1 MLSYRFAIRLGHHV
15 RIATARSK
23 VQIRQRQVIPLSHQ
37 LIYTLHRAII
47 NCNSSS
53 IYSVTLLY
61 RHSNTSIQMH
71 LFSSCYQL
79 LCDIKDLGGE
89 DHATIRAAVL
99 EQMADGHLS
108 RVRGPHNIICT
119 SNQSIVLHIYPL
131 ISMQCN
137 SFF

>member
-23 VQIRQRQVIPLSHQ
+23 VQIRQR
-37 LIYTLHRAII
+37 
-47 NCNSSS
+47 
-53 IYSVTLLY
+53 
-61 RHSNTSIQMH
+61 QMH

-108 RVRGPHNIICT
+108 RVGT
-119 SNQSIVLHIYPL
+119 L
-131 ISMQCN
+131 
-137 SFF
+137 